1 MRAVRLHPLLAS
13 VLLAL
18 GSAAL
23 AFVAAIAVDALSLG
37 MVAVSV
43 AAAVVIAVA
52 YAVRPVDGLLG
63 FGVVLLLTET
73 VAYWTG
79 VDVRYGDEIGVL
91 LLVVTA
97 LTVHRHR
104 LVIPRPGWR
113 EVALATFLVAG
124 IVSSLV
130 QSVPIHVWLFGLAL
144 LVKAFVFFYLVVSMP
159 VSVDEVR
166 RMSAVALGVGLV
178 ILGIGAVEFVVP
190 DLATELLGVFPY
202 NATRGS
208 IQIVNSWFTEP
219 GLYGW
224 LASFVSLFLLAQFV
238 VLRRAWALV
247 LALLVGGAAV
257 ISGRRTPVIGLLVG
271 LAAGALH
278 QALGRHV
285 SWRAWAAIGAGTLL
299 LAAISI
305 PAIGGFY
312 SQTFNDYVGRP
323 RAIMEVLK
331 ENPRPR
337 LVKQLQPR
345 VALAAGSV
353 AIARDELPFGVGIGR
368 YGSHMSREEYSPVYQ
383 RYELHRVYGLRE
395 RRPIAVT
402 DNFWPMVLGE
412 TGVIGFIGAVGF
424 FVLLLRDAWRAARP
438 RVSPEAA
445 AFTLGAL
452 MVFVE
457 ALFRSAAAPAFVAPP
472 IAYWVFG
479 AVGLALAL
487 RADEPS
493 ASERGELERRQLDN

>member
-1 MRAVRLHPLLAS
+1 MRLHPLLVS
-13 VLLAL
+13 LLLAV

-23 AFVAAIAVDALSLG
+23 AFLAAIVVDALSLG

-43 AAAVVIAVA
+43 VAAAVIAVA

-63 FGVVLLLTET
+63 FGLVLLLTET

-79 VDVRYGDEIGVL
+79 VDVRYGDEIGVA

-97 LTVHRHR
+97 VVVHRHR
-104 LVIPRPGWR
+104 LVVPRPGWR
-113 EVALATFLVAG
+113 EAALGAFFVMG

-130 QSVPIHVWLFGLAL
+130 QSVPLHVWLFGLAL
-144 LVKAFVFFYLVVSMP
+144 LAKAFVFFYLVISMP
-159 VSVDEVR
+159 VSIDEVR
-166 RMSAVALGVGLV
+166 RTSTVALGVALV
-178 ILGIGAVEFVVP
+178 ILGIGAVEFLAP
-190 DLATELLGVFPY
+190 DLATQVLGVYPF
-202 NATRGS
+202 NETRGS

-224 LASFVSLFLLAQFV
+224 LAVFVSLFLLARFV
-238 VLRRAWALV
+238 VMRSAWALV

-257 ISGRRTPVIGLLVG
+257 LSGRRTPVIGLVIGLVVG
-271 LAAGALH
+271 LLH

-285 SWRAWAAIGAGTLL
+285 SWRAWAAIGAGVLL
-299 LAAISI
+299 LAAVSI

-312 SQTFNDYVGRP
+312 AQTLTDYVGRP
-323 RAIMEVLK
+323 DAIMEVLE

-337 LVKQLQPR
+337 RVKRLQPR
-345 VALAAGSV
+345 VALVVGSV
-353 AIARDELPFGVGIGR
+353 AVARDELPLGVGIGR
-368 YGSHMSREEYSPVYQ
+368 YGSHMSREEYSPVYR

-402 DNFWPMVLGE
+402 DNFWPMLLGE
-412 TGVIGFIGAVGF
+412 TGVIGFLGAVGF
-424 FVLLLRDAWRAARP
+424 FAFLLRDAWRAARP
-438 RVSPEAA
+438 RASPEMA

-452 MVFVE
+452 MVLAETLV
-457 ALFRSAAAPAFVAPP
+457 RSAAAPAFVAPP

-487 RADEPS
+487 RADGPAVAQGATS
-493 ASERGELERRQLDN
+493 